1 MQNSN
6 LKVQLVHLDG
16 PFKGEIQDYF
26 GPVIS
31 IGRHPDCQ
39 LVFPKECAAIS
50 RKHAE
55 IVREG
60 NRFKF
65 VDKSSNGTLIN
76 GKPQEEVFLKDGD
89 VLIIGGDGGPKVS
102 FLSSKLE
109 KEDEDAL
116 AVAELVVEKQV
127 PVVEPSPDIQ
137 SHPLPG
143 IAPKVPFQPQ
153 AIPVEAVPSPVKPV
167 PAVAKTFIVQYGATL
182 TSFKQLPITIGSS
195 GDCDC
200 TLQHPAL
207 LAEHAQIFFRDN
219 QYWVK
224 DLTGRGLLTINQ
236 QPVQSEASLP
246 PDSRLALT
254 EKGPKF
260 QFLGDGRLAE
270 IEITEEEKP
279 KPSSVSR
286 QKRRETRGHQ
296 ETASGRDK
304 KKIWPLIVILAIG
317 GVAVTCYF
325 LQPSFFTDFL

>member
-1 MQNSN
+1 MNISN

-16 PFKGEIQDYF
+16 PFKGEIQDFF

-31 IGRHPDCQ
+31 IGRHPECQ
-39 LVFPKECAAIS
+39 LIFPKECGAIS

-76 GKPQEEVFLKDGD
+76 GKPQKEVFLKDGD

-109 KEDEDAL
+109 PGDEDAQ
-116 AVAELVVEKQV
+116 AAAELVIEDQV
-127 PVVEPSPDIQ
+127 PVVEPLPDIQ
-137 SHPLPG
+137 NHPLPS
-143 IAPKVPFQPQ
+143 IAPKVPIQPEAIKEEAQ
-153 AIPVEAVPSPVKPV
+153 ASPVNPL
-167 PAVAKTFIVQYGATL
+167 PAVAKTFVVQYGATL

-195 GDCDC
+195 SECDC

-224 DLTGRGLLTINQ
+224 DLTGRGLLMINQ
-236 QPVQSEASLP
+236 QPVQSESSLP
-246 PDSRLALT
+246 ADSCLALT
-254 EKGPKF
+254 AKGPNF

-270 IEITEEEKP
+270 LQITEEKP
-279 KPSSVSR
+279 KPSSLSR
-286 QKRRETRGHQ
+286 QKQRRTRGFQ
-296 ETASGRDK
+296 ETASGGNK
-304 KKIWPLIVILAIG
+304 KKIWPVIVILAIG
-317 GVAVTCYF
+317 TIAAAFYF
-325 LQPSFFTDFL
+325 LPSSFFTNLF